1 MKKILVVTIIF
12 AISFLCAE
20 ELDLET
26 IIDEG
31 IKNSESVKI
40 DEAKAEKMDMD
51 ADSTFIQYFPTINIT
66 GQFMRLIYAPEV
78 EPLVIPLSKLAAPSD
93 ALVEYITEQ
102 VTAQVPEGTPAET
115 IAAMVSEEV
124 VDAMNISLSTAPD
137 YSRTVEIKAV
147 QPITPLWS
155 VYNGVKAKETGKE
168 IFKLKKE
175 ITKDQ
180 IASTVSEYY
189 YSYSMLSKIDVLL
202 DESMKQLE
210 RYQFSAESLIDKGF
224 ADKTALL
231 RINIEKAR
239 VKKEKEKVKG
249 GKRVLKKALALL
261 MNRDVASFEIKEAS
275 DNYVPMT
282 TNEEDLLSL
291 QKSKRKEFKMLKKNE
306 EIKEEVASIELQ
318 PLIPTLAL
326 VGGYKHNWDETLIA
340 PEGYF
345 YLGGVASWDIGFDWY
360 KNHKKYSMAKQDI
373 TVAKL
378 ESIEKKKQMELQVTK
393 MFSDLKVK
401 ETEIVISENEIAEAE
416 ENLRIQEEKYKQN
429 MTTETDL
436 LAAHLALR
444 KAKTSFI
451 SNKYQYSIAVN
462 KLASTIGVPFEE
474 LR

>member
-1 MKKILVVTIIF
+1 MRKLLISAILLGFFFLYAEEMDLNTIINE
-12 AISFLCAE
+12 SV
-20 ELDLET
+20 
-26 IIDEG
+26 
-31 IKNSESVKI
+31 KNSESVKI
-40 DEAKAEKMDMD
+40 ENAKAEKMEMD

-93 ALVEYITEQ
+93 ALVDYITQQ
-102 VTAQVPEGTPAET
+102 VTSQVPAGTPAET
-115 IAAMVSEEV
+115 IQQLVSEQV
-124 VDAMNISLSTAPD
+124 VDAMNISISTAPD

-155 VYNGVKAKETGKE
+155 VYNGVQAKEKGKE
-168 IFKLKKE
+168 IYNLKKE
-175 ITKDQ
+175 IAKDQ
-180 IASTVSEYY
+180 ISGTVSEYY
-189 YSYSMLSKIDVLL
+189 YTYSMLSTIDVLL

-210 RYQFSAESLIDKGF
+210 RYQFSAQNLIDKGF
-224 ADKTALL
+224 ADKTAIL

-239 VKKEKEKVKG
+239 IKKEKENVNG

-261 MNRDVASFEIKEAS
+261 MNKETESFTIKEAS
-275 DNYVPMT
+275 DNYSAIALS
-282 TNEEDLLSL
+282 EEELLSM
-291 QKSKRKEFKMLKKNE
+291 QKSKRKEFKMLDKNE
-306 EIKEEVASIELQ
+306 EIKEYVASTELQ

-345 YLGGVASWDIGFDWY
+345 YLGGVASWDIGLDWY
-360 KNHKKYSMAKQDI
+360 KNYKKYGMAKQDI

-378 ESIEKKKQMELQVTK
+378 ESIEKKKQMELQITK

-401 ETEIVISENEIAEAE
+401 EAEIVISENEIAEAE

-451 SNKYQYSIAVN
+451 SNKYQYSISVD
-462 KLASTIGVPFEE
+462 KLASTIGVPFEA